1 MLKKLILF
9 IILSFSITYFNAQ
22 TTPTPLDVELDL
34 YMTGLLNPV
43 DIAFQNDTMF
53 IVDQD
58 GIINRA
64 VAGEVLDDDFLN
76 ITSLVQFSGERGLL
90 GLAFDPEFESNRT
103 FYINYINNSS
113 NTVLA
118 AYKAFENE
126 LIADPNSATILLTIT
141 QPFTNHN
148 GGQIKFGPDGYL
160 YMGMGDGGS
169 ANDPGDRAQDPQE
182 LLGKMLRYDVSDTS
196 YSIPEDNPFVD
207 DSTTLDD
214 IWAIG
219 LRNPWRFSFDKL
231 TGDLWIGDVGQ
242 NEYEEI
248 DFQVASSSGGENYGW
263 RCREGMHPFNMNG
276 CGVASDYDDPIFEY
290 SHGGL
295 HCSVTGGFVYRGE
308 DSDLLNGVYLGIDY
322 CSGYL
327 FGYRINA
334 DSDDQEYDFG
344 NNGFGYTTFGEDDD
358 GELYLARSN
367 GNIYKV
373 VDPCH
378 TQFPLLIASG
388 DSLIVENGAA
398 YYWFVNDVELD
409 GLNQQSIA
417 VSDTGTYYCIVENE
431 YGCNVKSNE
440 LNHTTVGV
448 SENEME
454 SIKIFPNPFSNRIFI
469 RSASTKEAVL
479 KLISMDGKVC
489 WEESIVTNNEIVIPS
504 FISKG
509 SYIIS
514 IEDADGNTRSVYSIK
529 E

>member
-1 MLKKLILF
+1 MLKKITLIFTLF
-9 IILSFSITYFNAQ
+9 TYPFFSNAQ
-22 TTPTPLDVELDL
+22 TSPTPLDVELEL

-64 VAGEVLDDDFLN
+64 VDGVVLEDDFLT
-76 ITSLVQFSGERGLL
+76 ITELVQFSGERGLL
-90 GLAFDPEFESNRT
+90 GLAFDPDFASNRT

-118 AYKAFENE
+118 AYKAYENE
-126 LIADPNSATILLTIT
+126 LIADPNSATILLTID
-141 QPFTNHN
+141 QPYTNHN

-169 ANDPGDRAQDPQE
+169 ANDPENRAQDPQK
-182 LLGKMLRYDVSDTS
+182 LLGKMLRYDVSDTA
-196 YSIPEDNPFVD
+196 YSIPTDNPFVD

-214 IWAIG
+214 IWALG
-219 LRNPWRFSFDKL
+219 LRNPWRFSFDRL

-242 NEYEEI
+242 NAYEEVN
-248 DFQVASSSGGENYGW
+248 FQAASSSGGENYGW
-263 RCREGMHPFNMNG
+263 RCREGLHAFNMSG
-276 CGVASDYDDPIFEY
+276 CGTAADYDDPIFEY
-290 SHGGL
+290 SQGSS
-295 HCSVTGGFVYRGE
+295 HCSVTGGFVYRGG
-308 DSDLLNGVYLGIDY
+308 DSELLNGVYLGIDY

-327 FGYRINA
+327 FGYRINPA
-334 DSDDQEYDFG
+334 SDNEVYDFG
-344 NNGFGYTTFGEDDD
+344 NNGFGYTSFGEDEN

-373 VDPCH
+373 IDPCY
-378 TQFPLLIASG
+378 TQFPLLSVSN
-388 DSLIVENGAA
+388 DSLIVDSAAA
-398 YYWFVNDVELD
+398 YHWFVNDSELEGFD
-409 GLNQQSIA
+409 QQAIA
-417 VSDTGTYYCIVENE
+417 ISDTGTYYCIVENE
-431 YGCNVKSNE
+431 YGCFVKSNE
-440 LNHTTVGV
+440 VNPSSVGI
-448 SENEME
+448 SELENE

-469 RSASTKEAVL
+469 KSATNKEGHL

-489 WEESIVTNNEIVIPS
+489 WEKSIVTNNEIIIPS
-504 FISKG
+504 YISRG

-514 IEDADGNTRSVYSIK
+514 IKDADGNTRSVYSIK